1 MPFQKGNKLGG
12 RHKGS
17 KPAVPAAVRISAKD
31 RVDEVDAQLTAEGV
45 GLAVQAK
52 NNPAWFY
59 EKIWV
64 KILPKNMEV
73 SGPGGGPIATRV
85 EVALVAASQK
95 NQG

>member
-1 MPFQKGNKLGG
+1 MPFKKGNKLGG

-31 RVDEVDAQLTAEGV
+31 RVDEVDAELTAADM
-45 GLAVQAK
+45 GLAVMAK
-52 NNPAWFY
+52 ANPAWFY

-85 EVALVAASQK
+85 EVAFVAASQK
-95 NQG
+95 DSG

>member
-1 MPFQKGNKLGG
+1 MPFQQGNKLGG

-31 RVDEVDAQLTAEGV
+31 RVDEVDAQLTADGV

-85 EVALVAASQK
+85 EVAFVAASQK
-95 NQG
+95 DSG